1 MKKTAITVI
10 IVVLSV
16 LTTLWSGCDNDN
28 GPDTEWF
35 IIHIDSIVHVDTITF
50 GEILSIKFY
59 GVIGPDGCY
68 AFDRLSP
75 EYIQIDATTGEL
87 TTTAFGIRT
96 FEDVCPQDSVYMN
109 GSELLVSDIPL
120 GNLEIKAMQPD
131 GTSTITQYV
140 FIKE

>member
-1 MKKTAITVI
+1 MKKNVFTAIAAALI
-10 IVVLSV
+10 V
-16 LTTLWSGCDNDN
+16 LTFGWTGCDNDN
-28 GPDTEWF
+28 GPNTEEF
-35 IIHIDSIVHVDTITF
+35 TIHIDSIVHVDTITF

-59 GVIGPDGCY
+59 GVVGPDGCY

-120 GNLEIKAMQPD
+120 GDLEIKAMQPD
-131 GTSTITQYV
+131 GTTTITQTV